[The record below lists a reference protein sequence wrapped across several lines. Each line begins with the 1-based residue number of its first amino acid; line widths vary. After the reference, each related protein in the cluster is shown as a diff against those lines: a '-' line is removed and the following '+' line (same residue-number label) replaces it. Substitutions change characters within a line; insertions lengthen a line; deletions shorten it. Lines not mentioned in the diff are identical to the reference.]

1 MMNAFDLKVFLTKT
15 MSMTEI
21 YQPVIVKEL
30 LLNKGECTKD
40 HLAKALA
47 EYDQSIREY
56 YSRIVMRYPKD
67 TLTKHGVVRYQ
78 RNGERF
84 LLNCDVPEKE
94 RQEAIGLC
102 DAKITE
108 WLQRKRDGEQ
118 APAPNELV
126 RYRVLKRAKGKCE
139 LCGIP
144 SSLRPIDID
153 HVEPQSRADK
163 NGNVVLDGK
172 RVNVHSEDNLQA
184 LCIKC
189 NRAKRDQDNT
199 DYRRTSKL
207 VRDRI
212 LYIIR
217 QNGRE
222 PIVRRLSGKAI
233 VKALNEKL
241 VEEHEEYIEAG
252 SVEELADMIEVIISL
267 AKKKDTSQEELLQL
281 VEEKRT
287 ERGVFEQGFFY
298 VGDK

>member
-1 MMNAFDLKVFLTKT
+1 
-15 MSMTEI
+15 
-21 YQPVIVKEL
+21 
-30 LLNKGECTKD
+30 
-40 HLAKALA
+40 
-47 EYDQSIREY
+47 
-56 YSRIVMRYPKD
+56 MRYPKD

-84 LLNCDVPEKE
+84 LLNGDVPEKE
-94 RQEAIGLC
+94 RQEAIELY